1 MANCI
6 TLVRM
11 VMAPT
16 AISPPYRSRDEL
28 KQTVTI
34 LSLDCMIKAASP
46 SAIQGRTTFASRWR
60 CFFLRWSCVF
70 LPQRNKTTQ
79 SVEIACEITVAS
91 AAPRTPIWK
100 TKINTGSRTIL
111 QTAPIR
117 TETMENVVNPCA
129 VMNAFI
135 PRVNCTNKVP
145 KA

>member
-1 MANCI
+1 
-6 TLVRM
+6 M

-60 CFFLRWSCVF
+60 CIFPEVKLCL

-91 AAPRTPIWK
+91 AAPRTPYEN
-100 TKINTGSRTIL
+100 KIIQGLNNIADSADQDGNHGKCGKSLCSDECIHTQGLIVRTRYRKRKYAYNL
-111 QTAPIR
+111 LH
-117 TETMENVVNPCA
+117 N
-129 VMNAFI
+129 
-135 PRVNCTNKVP
+135 
-145 KA
+145 